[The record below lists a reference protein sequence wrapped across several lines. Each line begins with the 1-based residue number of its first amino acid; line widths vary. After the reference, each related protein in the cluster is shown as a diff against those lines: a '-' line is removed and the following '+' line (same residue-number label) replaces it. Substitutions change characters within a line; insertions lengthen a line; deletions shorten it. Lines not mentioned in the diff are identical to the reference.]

1 MNLIDEIKARLS
13 KYPDIRYESNV
24 SSIKVSPL
32 SDDGFEVLLTVNREG
47 YSVFFSGWHEEF
59 DDEDDALNCFAFG
72 LSDECRLKEYRRG
85 RFPYKWTV
93 ESRENGK
100 WIGDST
106 TGLLLFPFWKKVEV
120 RYLQNNLIKSTVD
133 LPNRV

>member
-1 MNLIDEIKARLS
+1 MNLIDEIKAMLS
-13 KYPDIRYESNV
+13 KYPNIRYESSA

-47 YSVFFSGWHEEF
+47 YTVFFNGWHEEF
-59 DDEDDALNCFAFG
+59 IDQDDALNCFAFG

-85 RFPYKWTV
+85 RFPYKWIV

-106 TGLLLFPFWKKVEV
+106 TGLLLFPFWKKAEV
-120 RYLQNNLIKSTVD
+120 RYLQNHLIKSAVD
-133 LPNRV
+133 PPHRV